1 MFLVKKMF
9 HKTIFKKFL
18 DNKRSKPKMPNEH
31 KKWNTING
39 SLTLNKNNNK
49 NRITPKMK
57 NPE

>member
-1 MFLVKKMF
+1 
-9 HKTIFKKFL
+9 
-18 DNKRSKPKMPNEH
+18 MPNEH

-57 NPE
+57 NPEWKIVWILSMMISFSNMIIK